1 MLCPDCKTR
10 VPDKYTYCPNC
21 GASVPLYRVSKR
33 KRLMPVLGGVL
44 TVNVVAGALVF
55 FGIQEHNAQQMRRAA
70 ETKAENHPAAANA
83 AIAEGVLEI
92 GTEHIQK
99 KPAAHVD
106 LAALTPVSVT
116 PAEPDDL
123 QLGDINGDGVV
134 TPADSRLVMLDYTQ
148 RLNGGEGIL
157 TDAQRAR
164 AHCRDVPMEESCDLN
179 DAHLIL
185 LYATSCIGD
194 DECRALG
201 MAAWLADYSA

>member
-1 MLCPDCKTR
+1 M
-10 VPDKYTYCPNC
+10 
-21 GASVPLYRVSKR
+21 
-33 KRLMPVLGGVL
+33 
-44 TVNVVAGALVF
+44 
-55 FGIQEHNAQQMRRAA
+55 
-70 ETKAENHPAAANA
+70 
-83 AIAEGVLEI
+83 
-92 GTEHIQK
+92 
-99 KPAAHVD
+99 D

-116 PAEPDDL
+116 PEEPDDL
-123 QLGDINGDGVV
+123 QLGDINGDGAV
-134 TPADSRLVMLDYTQ
+134 TAADSRLVMLDYTQ

-157 TDAQRAR
+157 TDKQRAR